1 MRISFW
7 FGIFRNK
14 LCRKFAEALSKDSR
28 PDLTPIR
35 VKELYNMECV
45 EAVFPKYAIIDASF
59 IRILQ
64 IFCICGD
71 ILSLLPVMSVWYFCV
86 IITRYYSITLY

>member
-14 LCRKFAEALSKDSR
+14 LCGKFAEALNKESR

-35 VKELYNMECV
+35 VKELYNLECV
-45 EAVFPKYAIIDASF
+45 EAVFPKYVIIDGKYT
-59 IRILQ
+59 
-64 IFCICGD
+64 C
-71 ILSLLPVMSVWYFCV
+71 M
-86 IITRYYSITLY
+86 